1 MRWGVLREQFKGV
14 GWKRLTDHEVNPVVS
29 NGHEFQGVGALRAL
43 LGDTERRD
51 AKAKYLLLD
60 DDPDETLVVESTISW
75 YDSRARQAHRSPEW
89 RLYYPKAAGAIQSR
103 MRAGDL
109 MVVCVSESDDIS
121 VLLARSGSSSE
132 AKLRLLFGV
141 DEPEGERVVVRRFE
155 GADSLDF
162 ASALVLEEL
171 GLGQGSLQE
180 GADRDEVDE
189 VADRLIRV
197 FPGALPTGVI
207 VSSIVAGGVRHVDP
221 LDAPDHALVRWLEVE
236 EAAYRIWEDAKI
248 ARRIAQGFIDP
259 SGTPDVKAFRDL
271 AMTLRQS
278 RVSRAGGALQNH
290 VARILDA
297 HDIRYQPQA
306 QTEKGETP
314 DFLFP
319 GGAAYADP
327 SYPDSDLRLLAAKF
341 TVKERWRQVLNE
353 GARIRQKHL
362 LTVDRTI
369 TTSTLHAMRSA
380 QLYICI
386 PTLYRAAYP
395 SAVHGLILSLRELL
409 GGPLARHRRSNPPE

>member
-1 MRWGVLREQFKGV
+1 MRWGVLRDQFKGV

-60 DDPDETLVVESTISW
+60 DDPDETLIVDSTISW
-75 YDSRARQAHRSPEW
+75 YDSRARQARRSPEW

-121 VLLARSGSSSE
+121 VLLARAGSSSE

-141 DEPEGERVVVRRFE
+141 YEQEGERVVVRRFE

-162 ASALVLEEL
+162 SAALVLEEL
-171 GLGQGSLQE
+171 GLGQGSLQA
-180 GADRDEVDE
+180 GADSEEVD
-189 VADRLIRV
+189 AIAARLIRDY
-197 FPGALPTGVI
+197 PDALPAGAV
-207 VSSIVAGGVRHVDP
+207 VSSIVAEGVRDVDP
-221 LDAPDHALVRWLEVE
+221 FDAPDHALVRWLEVE
-236 EAAYRIWEDAKI
+236 EAAYRAWEDAKI
-248 ARRIAQGFIDP
+248 ARRIARGFISP
-259 SGTPDVKAFRDL
+259 AGAPDVKAFRDL

-278 RVSRAGGALQNH
+278 RVSRAGGALQQH
-290 VARILDA
+290 VSRILDA
-297 HDIRYQPQA
+297 QGIRYEAQA
-306 QTEKGETP
+306 RTEDGEKP

-319 GGAAYADP
+319 GGEAYADP
-327 SYPDSDLRLLAAKF
+327 GYPDSDLRLLATKF

-353 GARIRQKHL
+353 GMRIRQKHL

-369 TTSTLHAMRSA
+369 TTSTLHAMRGA
-380 QLYICI
+380 QLSVCI
-386 PTLYRAAYP
+386 PSSYRAAYP
-395 SAVHGLILSLRELL
+395 PAVHGLILSVRELL
-409 GGPLARHRRSNPPE
+409 SGPLARHRRSPPHA